1 MTKTE
6 YRDVSVPVRCNVT
19 IPPRPIYNGN
29 AVMGVVDVLEYTE
42 KLEALLK
49 ACVDKVEV
57 GNNAR

>member
-1 MTKTE
+1 
-6 YRDVSVPVRCNVT
+6 
-19 IPPRPIYNGN
+19 
-29 AVMGVVDVLEYTE
+29 MGVVDVLEYTE